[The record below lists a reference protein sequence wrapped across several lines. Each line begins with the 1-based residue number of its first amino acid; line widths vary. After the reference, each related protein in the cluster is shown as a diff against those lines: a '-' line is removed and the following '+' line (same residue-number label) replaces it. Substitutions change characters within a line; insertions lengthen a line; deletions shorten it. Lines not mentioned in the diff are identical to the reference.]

1 MILICTFD
9 RIHYI
14 HVYVLGYKLSENT
27 LLIVSAS
34 ALPIKIYR
42 IVLQTFMVL
51 PPFFFSHLSTSHL
64 CAYFDGAQVPK
75 TLTLKRGL

>member
-27 LLIVSAS
+27 LLIVSAW
-34 ALPIKIYR
+34 LYLKIYR

-64 CAYFDGAQVPK
+64 CAHFDGAQVPK